1 MKPDSTTENKK
12 QKVENHKEVQEKSSE
27 EDELPQFT
35 PAGMRPLIGYTSLLE
50 RVKKVTTKEDIT
62 NQNQT
67 RWTTTSNDQEVL
79 PENLNINQENKQETP
94 EQFQEVDF
102 QRVSALERAN
112 NSIYLKDDGFLQDK
126 QKQNRVQDF
135 IYVDNL
141 MDHLSEEFEKGQR

>member
-1 MKPDSTTENKK
+1 M
-12 QKVENHKEVQEKSSE
+12 QEKSSE

-35 PAGMRPLIGYTSLLE
+35 LAGMRPLIGYTSLLE

-141 MDHLSEEFEKGQR
+141 MDHLSEEFKKGQR

>member
-1 MKPDSTTENKK
+1 MKRDSTTENKK
-12 QKVENHKEVQEKSSE
+12 KKVENHKEVQEKSSE

-35 PAGMRPLIGYTSLLE
+35 LAGMRPLIGYTSLLE

-141 MDHLSEEFEKGQR
+141 MDHLSEEFNKGQG

>member
-67 RWTTTSNDQEVL
+67 RWTTTSND
-79 PENLNINQENKQETP
+79 
-94 EQFQEVDF
+94 
-102 QRVSALERAN
+102 
-112 NSIYLKDDGFLQDK
+112 
-126 QKQNRVQDF
+126 
-135 IYVDNL
+135 
-141 MDHLSEEFEKGQR
+141 